1 MDLFVFFVFS
11 EWGFLWTSMRI
22 SALCS
27 DSVEL
32 LDGSHGHLC
41 APGDFVNGQGRS
53 ARVAKFYL
61 DGPEVVLF

>member
-1 MDLFVFFVFS
+1 MDLTFFIGFSVFV
-11 EWGFLWTSMRI
+11 FLWTLMRI

-41 APGDFVNGQGRS
+41 APGDFVNGQECS

-61 DGPEVVLF
+61 DGSEVVLF